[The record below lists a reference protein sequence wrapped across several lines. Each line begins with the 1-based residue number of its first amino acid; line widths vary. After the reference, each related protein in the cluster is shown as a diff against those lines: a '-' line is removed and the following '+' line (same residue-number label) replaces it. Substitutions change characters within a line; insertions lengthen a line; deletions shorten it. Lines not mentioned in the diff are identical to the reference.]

1 LANNYY
7 GEYDGGHGI
16 RRGGNGI
23 FPPATANS
31 TADFTDRSNKAVMKS
46 AHFPT
51 NFEKRIKIKPGTNA
65 LCRKY
70 IAIYILG
77 GHHIIGHFACAKT
90 TKAKPPR

>member
-1 LANNYY
+1 
-7 GEYDGGHGI
+7 
-16 RRGGNGI
+16 
-23 FPPATANS
+23 
-31 TADFTDRSNKAVMKS
+31 MKS